1 MKVLISYAAGPG
13 ETWSGEAYEFPVVRN
28 TQRPV
33 LLHPREGPIL
43 LCSFTDQALG
53 SRGSLE
59 RWRAILGG
67 NFLSPLGVKRRV
79 VLYNARPAQPFILCE
94 FL

>member
-1 MKVLISYAAGPG
+1 MHVSHTADLG
-13 ETWSGEAYEFPVVRN
+13 ETWSDWAFESPVVSS

-33 LLHPREGPIL
+33 PRHLREGPVL
-43 LCSFTDQALG
+43 LGSFTDQALG

-59 RWRAILGG
+59 RRRAILGG
-67 NFLSPLGVKRRV
+67 HFLSPLGVKRRV
-79 VLYNARPAQPFILCE
+79 VLHNARPAQLLILCE